1 MEGSTWRGQA
11 ATCDKVVNDKEGLGG
26 SGLKMFILWEGTALG
41 TGQIEIATLY
51 QKLPFSGLT
60 RIPNVII
67 M

>member
-1 MEGSTWRGQA
+1 MKELGGQA

-26 SGLKMFILWEGTALG
+26 SGLKMFILSEDTALG
-41 TGQIEIATLY
+41 TGQIEIATIY